1 MDYVGE
7 LLFFKGFSLEML
19 TEDQV
24 AKHLTIR
31 PVIIRKVLSSAM
43 DSNDE
48 EKVAGDPKRGDRV
61 QLYLPRT
68 CRVDKYHK
76 ITTAISPRE
85 SASDKYFV
93 ERFSFA
99 LELMEEDRIV
109 KECPP
114 KAMIIAK
121 KGTTFQPNDIVE
133 VYMPYFEMAGTV
145 THVEISDARKKF
157 DVLYDFA
164 SSRKAGRTR
173 FFAKALELWKKIPD
187 DFEYPEFFPVNSVA
201 AEASVDADPGASVD
215 EVSGSGGGDATVS
228 ESKDQDFEDFQELTE
243 TNKVRKDLQK
253 KGVRLAYVCKMLRKH
268 GVSDEEIPLYAWQIF
283 PEGKNAIEYMA
294 ELVRD
299 KLPPLNVVATYM
311 GILAKIKD
319 VEQANLRGQLEE
331 YFADRDLVGAL
342 EVLGKLDNPNNEMLE
357 VHLYDVLSGRMQQKL
372 DYPGIHELLEAIDG
386 TTNADKLEQEKEKS
400 KPDSAL
406 VPILEDKVKK
416 DKAQL
421 KNRQKP
427 FQQWLEAFATLID
440 GDGEFGQLG
449 DWARTLDLLE
459 KEQRGRR
466 EKWLEKV
473 ENLNSQR
480 QAIMEAES
488 SSTREKLEQG
498 AKELF
503 ASFEAPISLMAAW
516 HKRIFGLLFSI
527 CASFF
532 TVLAYSVF
540 GDGELTLTTFIAVQA
555 SVFGIF
561 YENITPEQFEKDS
574 LKAALAFHVNSF
586 RTVYN
591 ESRNVSGR
599 LVTDRRCKWCI
610 SFSTLGLL
618 TPTCDVTSGYHKWR
632 SMALHKM
639 IQDRKTD
646 T

>member
-1 MDYVGE
+1 MIIEDKK
-7 LLFFKGFSLEML
+7 KGKTF
-19 TEDQV
+19 Q
-24 AKHLTIR
+24 A
-31 PVIIRKVLSSAM
+31 
-43 DSNDE
+43 N
-48 EKVAGDPKRGDRV
+48 DRV
-61 QLYLPRT
+61 
-68 CRVDKYHK
+68 D
-76 ITTAISPRE
+76 
-85 SASDKYFV
+85 
-93 ERFSFA
+93 
-99 LELMEEDRIV
+99 
-109 KECPP
+109 
-114 KAMIIAK
+114 
-121 KGTTFQPNDIVE
+121 
-133 VYMPYFEMAGTV
+133 VYMPYFEMDATV
-145 THVEISDARKKF
+145 THVNPTGIRKKY
-157 DVLYDFA
+157 DVFYSYPDSKRA
-164 SSRKAGRTR
+164 RRTR
-173 FFAKALELWKKIPD
+173 FVTKARALWKKIPK
-187 DFEYPEFFPVNSVA
+187 DFKYPNLMATKVAGAVGPAPPVGPRLNA
-201 AEASVDADPGASVD
+201 
-215 EVSGSGGGDATVS
+215 
-228 ESKDQDFEDFQELTE
+228 DFEDLDADLDADWDKNEGANE
-243 TNKVRKDLQK
+243 VRASLKK
-253 KGVRLAYVCKMLRKH
+253 KGIPFLYLCKVLIKH
-268 GVSDEEIPLYAWQIF
+268 GVAKNEIPLYAWQIF

-331 YFADRDLVGAL
+331 CFADRDLVGAL

-488 SSTREKLEQG
+488 SSTRQKLEQG

-618 TPTCDVTSGYHKWR
+618 APTCDVTLGYHKWR

-639 IQDRKTD
+639 MQDRKTD